1 MFYGENLEYMRQLN
15 GLSRSDLA
23 QQIGVS
29 EQAIWQYEAKN
40 VMPEIN
46 KIHQLCQLFKVKSH
60 FFLKQRDAI
69 LNQDSVDIHR
79 IAFRAKNQ
87 KSSNKLLNRQHKQS
101 EFISNYTNYLFS
113 HVSQP
118 KLKIYEIINEIDKI
132 WKGQPLNK
140 ELINRIAE
148 QARRLILGSGTN
160 QNLLLEIEKMGIV
173 VYEQQLDMST
183 DAYSFWS
190 NDETPYIILGDNKGI
205 AVRRNF
211 DIAHE
216 LGHLLLH
223 RQVEFDLLTRDEY
236 KDVEKEADW
245 FAAHFLLPEKRFME
259 DFNQIS
265 KKSNPEYFVVLKEKW
280 HVSIQAMAMRAY
292 ALKGLTDSQY
302 RYFWSLINKKGFKKI
317 EPLDNTIELPKPV
330 KINSLM
336 DLLFRK
342 QVLTPEQILDDYK
355 VEPEF
360 FHHVLRIHPKLF
372 YKFMEEY
379 KEKQQNEIVESLIH
393 IHSYH

>member
-46 KIHQLCQLFKVKSH
+46 KIHQLCQLFKVKSY

-69 LNQDSVDIHR
+69 LNQASVDIHR

-101 EFISNYTNYLFS
+101 EFISNFTNYLFS

-118 KLKIYEIINEIDKI
+118 KLKIYEIINEIDKV

-148 QARRLILGSGTN
+148 QTRRLILGSGTN

-183 DAYSFWS
+183 DAFSFWS

-265 KKSNPEYFVVLKEKW
+265 KKSNPDYFVVLKEKW

-302 RYFWSLINKKGFKKI
+302 RYFWSLINKKGFKKS

>member
-46 KIHQLCQLFKVKSH
+46 KIHQLCQLFKVKSY

-69 LNQDSVDIHR
+69 LNQASVDIHR

-101 EFISNYTNYLFS
+101 EFISNFTNYLFS

-118 KLKIYEIINEIDKI
+118 KLKIYEIINEIDKV

-148 QARRLILGSGTN
+148 QTRRLILGSGTN

-183 DAYSFWS
+183 DAFSFWS

-302 RYFWSLINKKGFKKI
+302 RYFWSLINKKGFKKS

-372 YKFMEEY
+372 YKFMEEH

>member
-46 KIHQLCQLFKVKSH
+46 KIHQLCQLFKVKSY

-69 LNQDSVDIHR
+69 LSQASVDIHR

-101 EFISNYTNYLFS
+101 EFISNFTNYLFS

-118 KLKIYEIINEIDKI
+118 KLKIYEIINEIDKV

-140 ELINRIAE
+140 ELINLIAE
-148 QARRLILGSGTN
+148 HARRLILGSGTN

-183 DAYSFWS
+183 DAFSFWS
-190 NDETPYIILGDNKGI
+190 NDDTPYIILGDNKGI

-245 FAAHFLLPEKRFME
+245 FAAHFLLPEKCFME
-259 DFNQIS
+259 DFNQVS

-302 RYFWSLINKKGFKKI
+302 RYFWSLINKKGFKNS

-372 YKFMEEY
+372 YKFMEEH

>member
-46 KIHQLCQLFKVKSH
+46 KIHQLCQLFKVKSY

-69 LNQDSVDIHR
+69 LNQAFVDIHR

-101 EFISNYTNYLFS
+101 EFISNFTNYLFS

-118 KLKIYEIINEIDKI
+118 KLKIYEIINEIDKV

-148 QARRLILGSGTN
+148 QTRRLILGSGTN

-183 DAYSFWS
+183 DAFSFWS

-265 KKSNPEYFVVLKEKW
+265 KKSNPDYFVVLKEKW

-302 RYFWSLINKKGFKKI
+302 RYFWSLINKKGFKKS

>member
-1 MFYGENLEYMRQLN
+1 MFYGENLEYMRQIN

-69 LNQDSVDIHR
+69 LNQASVDIHR
-79 IAFRAKNQ
+79 IAFRTKNQ

-101 EFISNYTNYLFS
+101 EFISNFTNYLFS

-118 KLKIYEIINEIDKI
+118 KLKIYEIINEIDKV

-140 ELINRIAE
+140 ELINRIDE

-259 DFNQIS
+259 DFKQVS
-265 KKSNPEYFVVLKEKW
+265 RKSNPEYFVVLKEKW

-317 EPLDNTIELPKPV
+317 EPLDNTIDLPKPV

-342 QVLTPEQILDDYK
+342 QVLTPEQILEDYK

-379 KEKQQNEIVESLIH
+379 KEKQQNEIVDSLIH